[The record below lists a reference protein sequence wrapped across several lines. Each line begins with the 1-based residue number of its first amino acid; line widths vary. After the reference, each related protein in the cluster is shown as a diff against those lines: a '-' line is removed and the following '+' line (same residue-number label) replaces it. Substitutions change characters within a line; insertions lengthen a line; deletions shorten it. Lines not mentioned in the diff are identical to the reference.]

1 MAVEAATAGAAS
13 EPGSAAWLTFLL
25 RPEQS
30 CVARVTCTVLYTL
43 NHSGWWHICDR
54 LERQARQH
62 EKLIQELGL
71 EGSGVKGLSTPYV
84 KPTVEQL
91 NTDRPLPSN
100 KITHFRVLA
109 ARAKS

>member
-62 EKLIQELGL
+62 EKLR
-71 EGSGVKGLSTPYV
+71 SGGAATD
-84 KPTVEQL
+84 EAAAAL
-91 NTDRPLPSN
+91 NKRASERDSA
-100 KITHFRVLA
+100 FRTQ
-109 ARAKS
+109 